1 MKKLE
6 TREDAICKKVV
17 HILMKNNDWRA
28 KKEAEKI
35 FPSEEKR
42 DFYLWNLLFNS
53 YTKDCTLF
61 QYLDDM
67 SVFIKEG
74 ISLDDIAMLWYKEN
88 RDKFLDVLWKMRENT
103 PSAIVIGAFKKMK
116 EI

>member
-42 DFYLWNLLFNS
+42 DFYL
-53 YTKDCTLF
+53 
-61 QYLDDM
+61 
-67 SVFIKEG
+67 
-74 ISLDDIAMLWYKEN
+74 
-88 RDKFLDVLWKMRENT
+88 
-103 PSAIVIGAFKKMK
+103 
-116 EI
+116 